1 MLQQK
6 LSMENDNLLI
16 VNRIKKSKLS
26 RDSKQISILKYM
38 TMRFKMKNPEVS
50 IEELVEFFPHKFQ
63 RKDNLQI
70 ILEGMINN
78 KFITKKDNKYVIT
91 KDGVKV
97 PFIVAS
103 LQPSNNAHE
112 TD

>member
-1 MLQQK
+1 
-6 LSMENDNLLI
+6 MENNDLLV

-26 RDSKQISILKYM
+26 RDSKQILILKYL
-38 TMRFKMKNPEVS
+38 TMRFKMKNPAVS

-70 ILEGMINN
+70 ILDGMINN
-78 KFITKKDNKYVIT
+78 EFVTKKDNKYIIT

>member
-6 LSMENDNLLI
+6 LSTESNDLTI

-26 RDSKQISILKYM
+26 KDSKQISILKYM
-38 TMRFKMKNPEVS
+38 TMRFKTKNSAVS

-70 ILEGMINN
+70 ILEGMIKN
-78 KFITKKDNKYVIT
+78 KFITKQDNKYIIT

>member
-6 LSMENDNLLI
+6 LSMENDDLFV

-26 RDSKQISILKYM
+26 RDSKQILLLKYL
-38 TMRFKMKNPEVS
+38 TMRFKMKNPAVS
-50 IEELVEFFPHKFQ
+50 IEEIVEFFPHKFQ
-63 RKDNLQI
+63 RKDNLQA
-70 ILEGMINN
+70 ILESMIKN
-78 KFITKKDNKYVIT
+78 KFITKQDNKYIIT

-103 LQPSNNAHE
+103 LQPLNNAHE